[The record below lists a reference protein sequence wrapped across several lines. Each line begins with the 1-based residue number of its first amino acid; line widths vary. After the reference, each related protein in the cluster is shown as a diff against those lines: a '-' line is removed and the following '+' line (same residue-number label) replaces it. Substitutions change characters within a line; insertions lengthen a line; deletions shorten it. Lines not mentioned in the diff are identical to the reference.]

1 MQPGQVSLHTKTPSP
16 IGRKTTVKKTEGP
29 KKSEVSKEVS
39 PTESVTIGTGSRQES
54 EPAKVEVAKQAV
66 QQPVADKPKTQT
78 PPADGVLSGPLLAEE
93 SIPAEAKGLHNDNI
107 DGFLTKFM
115 PQDSRPRIAKSDM
128 LVTDDSKFPSL
139 QHGTR
144 HQVSR
149 TEKPD
154 GYPERGSVPENWGGD
169 YNPTPYTSPVVEK
182 QPVWAESTNFEEAA
196 KARAEKAG
204 VKSGEL
210 SDKKLEELFP
220 SYEGSQVVGGQLRNP
235 RGPTGIT
242 GQGLLG
248 KHGENTAA
256 DPIVFRQHKDP
267 ESGETKLQMIAIQRK
282 DNGKWAI
289 PGGMTDY
296 GEAVSATLGRELR
309 EEALGD
315 SLSKEQADKFD
326 QSFKGL
332 FEERGTLVYQG
343 AVDDFRNTDTSW
355 MATKVQM
362 MEIDKS
368 DADKLGWDMKLEGG
382 DDAKEALW
390 MDVTSKN
397 LSTLNANHGD
407 FVGKAV
413 QTWQKQNGLA
423 VRKDGVVGTS
433 E

>member
-1 MQPGQVSLHTKTPSP
+1 MNSGQIPPHLRTKSIAPIERKKPAGKVESLTKSTAPVTATPS
-16 IGRKTTVKKTEGP
+16 
-29 KKSEVSKEVS
+29 
-39 PTESVTIGTGSRQES
+39 ESVSITGKAQPAVEQAPAEVTKQPAEKAVDEKNASPES
-54 EPAKVEVAKQAV
+54 TSA
-66 QQPVADKPKTQT
+66 
-78 PPADGVLSGPLLAEE
+78 PLLAED
-93 SIPAEAKGLHNDNI
+93 SAGGKAEILHHADI

-115 PQDSRPRIAKSDM
+115 PQDSPPKIAKHEM
-128 LVTDDSKFPSL
+128 LVTDETKFPSL
-139 QHGTR
+139 EHGTR
-144 HQVSR
+144 HVVSR

-154 GYPERGSVPENWGGD
+154 GYPGRGQVPDSWGGD
-169 YNPTPYTSPVVEK
+169 YSPTPYTSPVVEK
-182 QPVWAESTNFEEAA
+182 QPVWAEPTDFKEAA

-204 VKSGEL
+204 MDGSNLADDDIAK
-210 SDKKLEELFP
+210 LFP
-220 SYEGSQVVGGQLRNP
+220 SYEGTQVVDGQLRNP

-248 KHGENTAA
+248 KQGENTAA
-256 DPIVFRQHKDP
+256 DPIVFRRHKDP
-267 ESGETKLQMIAIQRK
+267 ETGETKLQMIAIQRQ

-315 SLSKEQADKFD
+315 SLTKEQADKFD
-326 QSFKGL
+326 NSFKNL
-332 FEERGTLVYQG
+332 FEERGALVYQG

-368 DADKLGWDMKLEGG
+368 DADKLGWDMQLEGG

-390 MDVTSKN
+390 MDVTAKN

-413 QTWQKQNGLA
+413 QTWQKQTGLA

>member
-1 MQPGQVSLHTKTPSP
+1 MNSGQIPPHLRTKSFTPVGGKKPAGNVESPSENTAPVTATPS
-16 IGRKTTVKKTEGP
+16 
-29 KKSEVSKEVS
+29 
-39 PTESVTIGTGSRQES
+39 ESVSITGKTQSVVEQA
-54 EPAKVEVAKQAV
+54 PAEVAKQPAKQSEDEKTASAV
-66 QQPVADKPKTQT
+66 SSNA
-78 PPADGVLSGPLLAEE
+78 PLLAEE
-93 SIPAEAKGLHNDNI
+93 PTGGKAEILHDAGI
-107 DGFLTKFM
+107 DGFLTRFM
-115 PQDSRPRIAKSDM
+115 PQDSHPKIAKQEM
-128 LVTDDSKFPSL
+128 FVTDETKFPSL
-139 QHGTR
+139 EHGTR
-144 HQVSR
+144 HTVSR
-149 TEKPD
+149 NEKPD
-154 GYPERGSVPENWGGD
+154 GYPDRGQVPDSWGGD
-169 YNPTPYTSPVVEK
+169 YSPTSYTSPVVK
-182 QPVWAESTNFEEAA
+182 NQPVWAESTDFKEAA

-204 VKSGEL
+204 MDGTNLTDNDIAK
-210 SDKKLEELFP
+210 LFP
-220 SYEGSQVVGGQLRNP
+220 SYERTQVVDGQLRNP

-248 KHGENTAA
+248 KQGENTAA
-256 DPIVFRQHKDP
+256 DPIVFRRHKDP
-267 ESGETKLQMIAIQRK
+267 ESGETKLQMIAIQRQ

-296 GEAVSATLGRELR
+296 GETVSATLGRELR

-315 SLSKEQADKFD
+315 SLTKEQADKFD
-326 QSFKGL
+326 NSFKNL

-390 MDVTSKN
+390 MDVTAQN

-413 QTWQKQNGLA
+413 QTWQKHTGLA